1 MNSKNIFKLL
11 NSKSVY
17 LRVIILLVI
26 IVGLHLLLGVFSN
39 KCVLEGL
46 DLPVSKKEKQEKLT
60 EKLLSD
66 INNAKKN
73 QEKMAKN
80 LGY

>member
-1 MNSKNIFKLL
+1 MNSKNIFKKL
-11 NSKSVY
+11 NHKSVY
-17 LRVIILLVI
+17 VRITILLVI
-26 IVGLHLLLGVFSN
+26 ILGLHLLLGEFSS
-39 KCVLEGL
+39 KCIRENL